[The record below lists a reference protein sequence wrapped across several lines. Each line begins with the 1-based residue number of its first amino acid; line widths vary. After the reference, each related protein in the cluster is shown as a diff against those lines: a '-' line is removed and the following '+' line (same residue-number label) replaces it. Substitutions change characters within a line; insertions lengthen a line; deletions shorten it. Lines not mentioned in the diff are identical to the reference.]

1 MFQLINKNFLVPIIT
16 KYDTFDEGLDGL
28 QQETIL
34 RLSEYT
40 DKVYMIEKRNEST
53 IYTSDGLH
61 IYMNT
66 KLFDNSLKKI
76 IYTNKK
82 VNYFGTEYYQN
93 IRIEEL
99 NFNNNVESTMNLKI
113 NEKKNSNVRFVND
126 IDVKEQE
133 QIQVITRETEIE
145 SKIETNTN
153 TNTKTKT
160 NTNTNSKTEP
170 KIETTNNEVINI
182 DEDNKKKE
190 INNKRDEIIK
200 MIEEVNEL
208 YQKELH
214 KIRKYQL
221 NLKTYDTK
229 LEKLE
234 KTKKDNI
241 INDIIRTQSEY
252 RTWKKIKYGLKE
264 IDDIDILKPTSELK
278 ETNELVPILFLSK
291 YNYIE
296 KIQNNDSICKLLDE
310 INQLNLNDLYADNL
324 LPNNN
329 IVQFCNKYMNLSKEL
344 HYHFD
349 DHEWS
354 YLENELNLNS
364 TNKLGSNVVSSS
376 KIQ

>member
-40 DKVYMIEKRNEST
+40 DKVYMIKKNEST

-66 KLFDNSLKKI
+66 KLLDNSLKKI

-93 IRIEEL
+93 IRTEEL
-99 NFNNNVESTMNLKI
+99 NFDNNVESTMNLII

-126 IDVKEQE
+126 VDVKE
-133 QIQVITRETEIE
+133 QIQVIIT
-145 SKIETNTN
+145 KIEPNIET
-153 TNTKTKT
+153 
-160 NTNTNSKTEP
+160 

-182 DEDNKKKE
+182 DEDDKKKE
-190 INNKRDEIIK
+190 INDKRDKIIK

-214 KIRKYQL
+214 KIKKYQL

-264 IDDIDILKPTSELK
+264 IDDIDILKPISELK
-278 ETNELVPILFLSK
+278 ETNKLVPILFLSK

-310 INQLNLNDLYADNL
+310 INQVNLNDLYADNL

-329 IVQFCNKYMNLSKEL
+329 IVQFCNKYMKLSKEL